1 MSTGHPGI
9 DAPGE
14 SALGENELRI
24 LVLAPRSNDGRLSAD
39 FLRKAGLS
47 AVPCQD
53 TAEMCHL
60 IASGCGGL
68 LLAEEALVQGEAQR
82 LAAVLQDQPSW
93 SDMPMVVITGNGD
106 ATVRETILASL
117 GTVGNVSLIERPFR
131 PATLVSTFH
140 AALASRRRQY
150 QVRSL
155 LAEREDMVTTL
166 HEADHRKDEFLAMLA
181 HELRNPLASIANAT
195 KLLKSDT
202 DTESHTWATAVIDR
216 QVRQLSHLID
226 DLLDVSRIT
235 QGKIRLRMAVLDA
248 ATILE
253 RACESVRPLITK
265 RHHHLTCDYP
275 HGSLWLQADA
285 TRLEQI
291 ITNLLTNAAKYTPD
305 GGHITL
311 AAVREGTEV
320 VIRVKDD
327 GMGIAPQRL
336 PEMFQLFTQGE
347 RSAARSEGGLGI
359 GLTIVQKLTE
369 LHAGSI
375 HAHSEGADLG
385 STFTVRLPAASAA
398 PAPQATAPV
407 TPVTAAAFTPRRIL
421 IVDDN
426 VDSAHGLGRLLGRAG
441 HHITLAH
448 DGVGALVQMQTRS
461 PETIIL
467 DIGLPGMDGYEVA
480 RRIRRGEHGSH
491 VQLIALTGYGQEE
504 DRQHA
509 LLAGFDHHLIKPV
522 DIPELKKLL
531 SLPLRHGSGN
541 A

>member
-1 MSTGHPGI
+1 MSPGHPGI
-9 DAPGE
+9 NSPGE
-14 SALGENELRI
+14 SAVGGNELRI
-24 LVLAPRSNDGRLSAD
+24 LVLAPYSNDGRLSAD

-47 AVPCQD
+47 ALACRD
-53 TAEMCHL
+53 CAEMCSL
-60 IASGCGGL
+60 IATGCGGL
-68 LLAEEALVQGEAQR
+68 LLAEEALGQGAAQQ
-82 LAAVLQDQPSW
+82 LATVLQNQPSW

-106 ATVRETILASL
+106 AAVRDIILASL

-131 PATLVSTFH
+131 PATLVSSFI

-150 QVRSL
+150 QVRTL
-155 LAEREDMVTTL
+155 LAERENMVATL

-195 KLLKSDT
+195 KLLKTASDM
-202 DTESHTWATAVIDR
+202 ESHTWATSVIDR
-216 QVRQLSHLID
+216 QVRQLAHLID

-248 ATILE
+248 ATILD
-253 RACESVRPLITK
+253 RACESVRPLMAK
-265 RHHHLTCDYP
+265 RHHRLTCDYSQ
-275 HGSLWLQADA
+275 GSLWLEADA

-291 ITNLLTNAAKYTPD
+291 INNLLTNAAKYTPD
-305 GGHITL
+305 GGHIIL
-311 AAVREGTEV
+311 SAILEGTDII
-320 VIRVKDD
+320 IRVKDN
-327 GMGIAPQRL
+327 GMGIPPQRL

-347 RSAARSEGGLGI
+347 RSIARSEGGLGI

-375 HAHSEGADLG
+375 HAHSDGPDLG
-385 STFTVRLPAASAA
+385 STFTIRLPAASA
-398 PAPQATAPV
+398 PSTREATAPV
-407 TPVTAAAFTPRRIL
+407 TLVTAAFAPRRIL

-448 DGVGALVQMQTRS
+448 DGAEALAQMQTRS
-461 PETIIL
+461 PESIIL

-480 RRIRRGEHGSH
+480 RRIRNDEQGSH

-509 LLAGFDHHLIKPV
+509 LRAGFDHHLIKPV
-522 DIPELKKLL
+522 DVPELKKLL
-531 SLPLRHGSGN
+531 SLPLRT
-541 A
+541 AAA